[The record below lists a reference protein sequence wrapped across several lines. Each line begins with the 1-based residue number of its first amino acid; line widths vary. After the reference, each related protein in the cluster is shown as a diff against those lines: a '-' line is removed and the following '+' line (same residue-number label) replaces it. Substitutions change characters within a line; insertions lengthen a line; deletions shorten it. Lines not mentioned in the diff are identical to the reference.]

1 MQVLKNL
8 RKSKNYRNHLEIH
21 ELVVYVNR
29 IKRQINKLVKTQI
42 MKDFVFDDII
52 ESLVKSVDL
61 INELFDSLKK
71 KLKEI

>member
-1 MQVLKNL
+1 
-8 RKSKNYRNHLEIH
+8 
-21 ELVVYVNR
+21 
-29 IKRQINKLVKTQI
+29 